1 MSDSDPTAPFE
12 AMKTNLLERLQSD
25 DEMAGLTVDDLAAAM
40 SHPKAAEVVADL
52 MPLEA
57 TSVQQGEPARDF
69 ELPFLPGQGGA
80 ESETLRLAERFAS
93 RPVALIFGSYT

>member
-1 MSDSDPTAPFE
+1 MSESDPDGRFE
-12 AMKTNLLERLQSD
+12 ALKENMLERLRGD

-40 SHPKAAEVVADL
+40 SHPKAAEVVAEL

-69 ELPFLPGQGGA
+69 ELPFLPGHGGTA
-80 ESETLRLAERFAS
+80 GETVHLAERFAF